1 MKLEKSFVFKM
12 LKTDLEE
19 KYGEKKASSIFRYAN
34 AQLKKLESSEPDA
47 DKTSRSYVFPA
58 VAIYRAIEHYF
69 PGKALEITRN
79 YGTETGLRMKKVFR
93 RMTALPG
100 VPTLMWKNMD
110 RISGKLS
117 SGYDCKNVTVTEHL
131 CSMDVVSC
139 PLYEKAKELGTP
151 EAVQMICCMD
161 KEYMN
166 GFRGIDYTRTK
177 SVAEGDDCCD
187 YRLKDSRDKKM
198 TGAEKLMTK
207 KGTIKA
213 ELDRQTPCSD
223 VLWQK
228 ATARLNEIQDKYGAL
243 PKGLQPH
250 TDRIFPAAAIYLTIK
265 DELGEKTAYSVIENA
280 AITGCAGIARKLEKL
295 MKVPGMSSLFVNM
308 WDPMTKKIFGAG
320 NGFKNVFYPKKKGEY
335 RMDIVSCPYCRYM
348 TELGCPELT
357 KIFCEN
363 DERVYGNLPGL
374 KFERTG
380 TLGKGAKRCDFY
392 LRKVQTKD

>member
-177 SVAEGDDCCD
+177 SVAEGDE
-187 YRLKDSRDKKM
+187 RKAM
-198 TGAEKLMTK
+198 IVVTTGL
-207 KGTIKA
+207 
-213 ELDRQTPCSD
+213 
-223 VLWQK
+223 
-228 ATARLNEIQDKYGAL
+228 EIQ
-243 PKGLQPH
+243 
-250 TDRIFPAAAIYLTIK
+250 
-265 DELGEKTAYSVIENA
+265 
-280 AITGCAGIARKLEKL
+280 GIGR
-295 MKVPGMSSLFVNM
+295 
-308 WDPMTKKIFGAG
+308 
-320 NGFKNVFYPKKKGEY
+320 
-335 RMDIVSCPYCRYM
+335 
-348 TELGCPELT
+348 
-357 KIFCEN
+357 
-363 DERVYGNLPGL
+363 
-374 KFERTG
+374 
-380 TLGKGAKRCDFY
+380 
-392 LRKVQTKD
+392 

>member
-19 KYGEKKASSIFRYAN
+19 KYGEKKASSIFRYANAQLKKLESSASIFRYAN

-280 AITGCAGIARKLEKL
+280 AIQRRYSGPVTGLRMFSTRRKRANTGWTSFPARIAGI
-295 MKVPGMSSLFVNM
+295 
-308 WDPMTKKIFGAG
+308 
-320 NGFKNVFYPKKKGEY
+320 
-335 RMDIVSCPYCRYM
+335 
-348 TELGCPELT
+348 
-357 KIFCEN
+357 
-363 DERVYGNLPGL
+363 
-374 KFERTG
+374 
-380 TLGKGAKRCDFY
+380 
-392 LRKVQTKD
+392 